1 MQYRMIVNLP
11 SSFIATESHKNALMK
26 LVEKEH
32 GTGWQLKSVD
42 MTARKAVFMKPIE
55 GDDGQVHEI
64 IGTTNVVK
72 ITDATK
78 LDDLQLW
85 IKRKYGEEW
94 SLVDVDSLNKRAHYR
109 ALTQLEQRTSDVV
122 SKALKTKPWT
132 LAVAEQKDGS
142 VKLKLPAGYD
152 PVQDEKMQQLV
163 ETSVGAYG
171 WAWMANPQLREAVI
185 KPGKPPTFP
194 AVVAPKV
201 TGPFSWSELYVG
213 ESLGDRVDPK
223 SKPLF
228 TDFEAAPHMLVSGMT
243 GGGKS
248 VFVTN
253 VLVQALLSGWDIAI
267 IEPSKQGI
275 DYQVFRPWVPTSYFA
290 VTLDTAAE
298 LANNLVDLMDSRM
311 AQIRN
316 AGKQKWMEL
325 DGQIKPLMVVIDE
338 FSTLTTSIP
347 VPKGL
352 DKESELYVQLTT
364 ENMERGVI
372 SAQTQKLLQ
381 TARSAGIFVLVATQ
395 TANQN
400 TGVGPAL
407 RNLMG
412 CRVLMGASVTETMR
426 KSALTYPESSPQIP
440 TWLDKKVL
448 KGVGIYEAEGVPTSV
463 FRSVYVGLNSV
474 TQILRSVQK
483 KPTVV

>member
-1 MQYRMIVNLP
+1 MIYRITVTLP
-11 SSFIATESHKNALMK
+11 ESFKATDAHKQAISLQ
-26 LVEKEH
+26 LEKQH
-32 GTGWQLKSVD
+32 GPGWELKSVD
-42 MTARKAVFMKPIE
+42 MTSRKAVFTRDAPDA
-55 GDDGQVHEI
+55 GD
-64 IGTTNVVK
+64 GTTADYSFSGATNTVK
-72 ITDATK
+72 ITDGIK
-78 LDDLQLW
+78 LDDLQLRL
-85 IKRKYGEEW
+85 KRSKGEGY
-94 SLVDVDSLNKRAHYR
+94 SLVDVDLVGKKAHYR
-109 ALTQLEQRTSDVV
+109 ELTPLERRASDTL
-122 SKALKTKPWT
+122 SKALKVKVWE
-132 LAVAEQKDGS
+132 LDVKERSDGS
-142 VKLKLPAGYD
+142 VTLRLPAGYD
-152 PVQDEKMQQLV
+152 PIQDDKLQQLV
-163 ETSVGAYG
+163 ETSIGAYG
-171 WAWMANPQLREAVI
+171 WAWIANPQLREATI

-194 AVVAPKV
+194 AVVQPKK

-213 ESLGDRVDPK
+213 EALGDRLNPK
-223 SKPLF
+223 SRPLF

-253 VLVQALLSGWDIAI
+253 VLVQALLSGWEIAV

-298 LANNLVDLMDSRM
+298 LSNNLVDLMDSRM
-311 AQIRN
+311 ARIRN

-325 DGQIKPLMVVIDE
+325 NGQIKPLMVVIDE
-338 FSTLTTSIP
+338 FSTLTTPIP

-364 ENMERGVI
+364 ENMERGII

-426 KSALTYPESSPQIP
+426 RSALTYPDTAPEIP

-448 KGVGIYEAEGVPTSV
+448 KGVGIYEAEGVKTSV
-463 FRSVYVGLNSV
+463 FRSVYIGLDDV
-474 TQILRSVQK
+474 TATLKTLNVHN
-483 KPTVV
+483 